1 MTKWAEKAFKAH
13 YFSTSDLPF
22 SCPKFCRLERDDTV
36 YVHHLFIVY
45 SVCSSLPAGF
55 QTRLLC
61 WNKVAL
67 KVVNALLSEH

>member
-13 YFSTSDLPF
+13 YFSTSDLPL
-22 SCPKFCRLERDDTV
+22 SCPTFRRLERDDIV

-45 SVCSSLPAGF
+45 SVCSSLVHGVCSSLPAGF

-67 KVVNALLSEH
+67 